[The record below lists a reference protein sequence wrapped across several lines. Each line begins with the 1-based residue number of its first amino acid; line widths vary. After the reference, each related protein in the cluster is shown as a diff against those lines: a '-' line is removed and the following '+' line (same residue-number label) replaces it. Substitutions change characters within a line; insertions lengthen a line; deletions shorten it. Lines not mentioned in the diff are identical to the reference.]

1 MDMSGS
7 HRIEASR
14 EAVWAALNDPDI
26 LRQCIP
32 GCEEVVRQSDT
43 EMTAKVVAKVGPVS
57 AKFAGKVTLSDLD
70 PPNGYTITGEGSGG
84 AAGFGKGGATVALS
98 DDGGATLLTYTAKAQ
113 VGGKLAQI
121 GSRLV
126 DATARKMAEE
136 FFARFTKIVG
146 PAPAEVAVEVAPD
159 AVAVDAGASGAEAA
173 PVVTPTVAAEPAGA
187 KPAVRPAVYS
197 DTTTTETAASSASKP
212 ATRMAEPPPEI
223 PLPLPAGLASGLGS
237 GLGSRIGGAMGGG
250 SSGFYV
256 PWAALLLVVV
266 LLASLALIH

>member
-14 EAVWAALNDPDI
+14 AALNDPDI

-98 DDGGATLLTYTAKAQ
+98 DDDGATLLTYTAKAQ

-136 FFARFTKIVG
+136 FFSRFTRIVG
-146 PAPAEVAVEVAPD
+146 PAPAEAAPD
-159 AVAVDAGASGAEAA
+159 QVAVDTGASGAEAA
-173 PVVTPTVAAEPAGA
+173 PMVTPTVAAEPVGA

-197 DTTTTETAASSASKP
+197 DTTTAATATTAATSEPKP
-212 ATRMAEPPPEI
+212 ASRMAEPPPEI
-223 PLPLPAGLASGLGS
+223 PLPLPAGLGS
-237 GLGSRIGGAMGGG
+237 GLGNRIGSAIGGG
-250 SSGFYV
+250 SGGFYV

>member
-98 DDGGATLLTYTAKAQ
+98 DEGGATLLTYTAKAQ

-136 FFARFTKIVG
+136 FFARFTQIVG
-146 PAPAEVAVEVAPD
+146 PAPAE
-159 AVAVDAGASGAEAA
+159 AA
-173 PVVTPTVAAEPAGA
+173 PADPAPAATPASADP
-187 KPAVRPAVYS
+187 KPAA
-197 DTTTTETAASSASKP
+197 
-212 ATRMAEPPPEI
+212 RMAEPPPEI
-223 PLPLPAGLASGLGS
+223 PLPLPVGRGGGIGTGS
-237 GLGSRIGGAMGGG
+237 G
-250 SSGFYV
+250 GFYV

>member
-14 EAVWAALNDPDI
+14 DAVWAALNDPDI

-84 AAGFGKGGATVALS
+84 AAGFGKGGATVTLAEE
-98 DDGGATLLTYTAKAQ
+98 DGATLLSYTAKAQ

-136 FFARFTKIVG
+136 FFARFTQIVG
-146 PAPAEVAVEVAPD
+146 PAPAEAVPAETAPT
-159 AVAVDAGASGAEAA
+159 EAA
-173 PVVTPTVAAEPAGA
+173 PQ
-187 KPAVRPAVYS
+187 PAVRPAVYS
-197 DTTTTETAASSASKP
+197 DPALASATPKP
-212 ATRMAEPPPEI
+212 AARMAEVPPEI
-223 PLPLPAGLASGLGS
+223 PLPLPVGRGMGV
-237 GLGSRIGGAMGGG
+237 GGG
-250 SSGFYV
+250 NFYV
-256 PWAALLLVVV
+256 PWAALLVVVV
-266 LLASLALIH
+266 LLASLAWMS

>member
-14 EAVWAALNDPDI
+14 DAVWAALNDPDI

-84 AAGFGKGGATVALS
+84 AAGFGKGGATVTLAEE
-98 DDGGATLLTYTAKAQ
+98 DGATLLSYTAKAQ

-136 FFARFTKIVG
+136 FFARFTQIVG
-146 PAPAEVAVEVAPD
+146 PAPAEAVPAETAPT
-159 AVAVDAGASGAEAA
+159 EAA
-173 PVVTPTVAAEPAGA
+173 PQ
-187 KPAVRPAVYS
+187 PAVRPAVYS
-197 DTTTTETAASSASKP
+197 DPAPASATPKP
-212 ATRMAEPPPEI
+212 AARMAEVPPEI
-223 PLPLPAGLASGLGS
+223 PLPLPVGRGTGV
-237 GLGSRIGGAMGGG
+237 GGG
-250 SSGFYV
+250 NFYV
-256 PWAALLLVVV
+256 PWAALLVVVV
-266 LLASLALIH
+266 LLASLAWMS

>member
-136 FFARFTKIVG
+136 FFARFTQIVG
-146 PAPAEVAVEVAPD
+146 PAPAE
-159 AVAVDAGASGAEAA
+159 
-173 PVVTPTVAAEPAGA
+173 AEPAD
-187 KPAVRPAVYS
+187 PAPAAIP
-197 DTTTTETAASSASKP
+197 AAQ
-212 ATRMAEPPPEI
+212 TAEPPPEI
-223 PLPLPAGLASGLGS
+223 PLPLPVGSGGGLGAGTRAGS
-237 GLGSRIGGAMGGG
+237 G
-250 SSGFYV
+250 GFYV

>member
-84 AAGFGKGGATVALS
+84 AAGFGKGGATVTLA

-136 FFARFTKIVG
+136 FFARFTQIVG
-146 PAPAEVAVEVAPD
+146 PAPAEAAPEQVAPEQVAAETP
-159 AVAVDAGASGAEAA
+159 AVAD
-173 PVVTPTVAAEPAGA
+173 EPAGA
-187 KPAVRPAVYS
+187 KPAFRPAVYS
-197 DTTTTETAASSASKP
+197 DTTTAPAAAAAAAAAPAPKP

-223 PLPLPAGLASGLGS
+223 PLPLPVGRAGG
-237 GLGSRIGGAMGGG
+237 IGGMIGGG
-250 SSGFYV
+250 SGGFYV

>member
-7 HRIEASR
+7 HRIEANR

-70 PPNGYTITGEGSGG
+70 PPNGYTISGEGSGG
-84 AAGFGKGGATVALS
+84 AAGFGKGGATVTLS

-136 FFARFTKIVG
+136 FFARFTQIVG
-146 PAPAEVAVEVAPD
+146 PAPAE
-159 AVAVDAGASGAEAA
+159 AA
-173 PVVTPTVAAEPAGA
+173 PAVTPTVAAEPVGA

-197 DTTTTETAASSASKP
+197 DTTTTAATSASKP

-223 PLPLPAGLASGLGS
+223 PLPLPAGLGS
-237 GLGSRIGGAMGGG
+237 GLGNRIGGAIGGG
-250 SSGFYV
+250 SGGFYV

>member
-7 HRIEASR
+7 HRIEAPR
-14 EAVWAALNDPDI
+14 ATVWAALNDPEI

-70 PPNGYTITGEGSGG
+70 PPNGYTISGEGSGG
-84 AAGFGKGGATVALS
+84 AAGFGKGGATVTLA
-98 DDGGATLLTYTAKAQ
+98 DDGGATLLTYSAKAQ

-136 FFARFTKIVG
+136 FFARFTRIVG
-146 PAPAEVAVEVAPD
+146 PPPAEAEPAAGPAAAVP
-159 AVAVDAGASGAEAA
+159 AEAA
-173 PVVTPTVAAEPAGA
+173 AVPVAAATVVTP
-187 KPAVRPAVYS
+187 
-197 DTTTTETAASSASKP
+197 
-212 ATRMAEPPPEI
+212 PPEV
-223 PLPLPAGLASGLGS
+223 PLPLPAGHGSGGGAGGAIGGGIGGGIGLG
-237 GLGSRIGGAMGGG
+237 G
-250 SSGFYV
+250 SGFYV
-256 PWAALLLVVV
+256 PWGALLVVVV
-266 LLASLALIH
+266 LLAALAWIN

>member
-70 PPNGYTITGEGSGG
+70 PPNGYTISGEGSGG
-84 AAGFGKGGATVALS
+84 AAGFGKGGATVTLS

-136 FFARFTKIVG
+136 FFARFTRIVG
-146 PAPAEVAVEVAPD
+146 PAPAEVAPD
-159 AVAVDAGASGAEAA
+159 QVMVDADPSDAEAA
-173 PVVTPTVAAEPAGA
+173 PVLTPTVVAEPAGA

-197 DTTTTETAASSASKP
+197 DTTTTAASAATSTPKP

-223 PLPLPAGLASGLGS
+223 PLPLPAGFGS

-250 SSGFYV
+250 SGGFYV

>member
-14 EAVWAALNDPDI
+14 DAVWAALNDPDI

-84 AAGFGKGGATVALS
+84 AAGFGKGGATVTLA
-98 DDGGATLLTYTAKAQ
+98 DDGGATLLSYTAKAQ

-136 FFARFTKIVG
+136 FFARFTQIVG
-146 PAPAEVAVEVAPD
+146 PAPAEAPPAVEPAALDTALPE
-159 AVAVDAGASGAEAA
+159 AIAAA
-173 PVVTPTVAAEPAGA
+173 PQ
-187 KPAVRPAVYS
+187 PAVRPAVYS
-197 DTTTTETAASSASKP
+197 DPAPAAPPTANP
-212 ATRMAEPPPEI
+212 AARMAEVPPEI
-223 PLPLPAGLASGLGS
+223 PLPLPVGRGAGV
-237 GLGSRIGGAMGGG
+237 GGG
-250 SSGFYV
+250 NFYV
-256 PWAALLLVVV
+256 PWAALLVVVV
-266 LLASLALIH
+266 LLASLAWMS

>member
-7 HRIEASR
+7 HRIEANR

-70 PPNGYTITGEGSGG
+70 PPNGYTISGEGSGG
-84 AAGFGKGGATVALS
+84 AAGFGKGGATVTLS

-136 FFARFTKIVG
+136 FFARFTRIVG
-146 PAPAEVAVEVAPD
+146 PAPAEVAPDQVEVD
-159 AVAVDAGASGAEAA
+159 ASASDAEAA
-173 PVVTPTVAAEPAGA
+173 PAVTPTVAAEPVGA

-197 DTTTTETAASSASKP
+197 DTTTTAATSASKP
-212 ATRMAEPPPEI
+212 ATRMSEPPPEI
-223 PLPLPAGLASGLGS
+223 PLPLPAGLGSGLGS
-237 GLGSRIGGAMGGG
+237 GLGNRIGGAIGGG
-250 SSGFYV
+250 SGGFYV

>member
-136 FFARFTKIVG
+136 FFARFTRIVG
-146 PAPAEVAVEVAPD
+146 PAPAEAAPD
-159 AVAVDAGASGAEAA
+159 QVAVDAGGSGAEAA
-173 PVVTPTVAAEPAGA
+173 PAVTPTVAAEPAGA
-187 KPAVRPAVYS
+187 KPAVRPAVYT
-197 DTTTTETAASSASKP
+197 DTTTTAATSTSKP

-223 PLPLPAGLASGLGS
+223 PLPLPAGLGGGLGS
-237 GLGSRIGGAMGGG
+237 GLASRMGSAIGGG

-256 PWAALLLVVV
+256 PWAALLLVVA

>member
-14 EAVWAALNDPDI
+14 DAVWAALNDPEI

-84 AAGFGKGGATVALS
+84 AAGFGKGGATVTLA

-136 FFARFTKIVG
+136 FFARFTRIVG
-146 PAPAEVAVEVAPD
+146 PAPD
-159 AVAVDAGASGAEAA
+159 EAA
-173 PVVTPTVAAEPAGA
+173 PVEAAPVAEPVAAAAAGA
-187 KPAVRPAVYS
+187 APAPQPAVRPAVYS
-197 DTTTTETAASSASKP
+197 EPATKP
-212 ATRMAEPPPEI
+212 ATRVAESPPEI
-223 PLPLPAGLASGLGS
+223 PLPLPVGRGKG
-237 GLGSRIGGAMGGG
+237 GGAGN
-250 SSGFYV
+250 FYV
-256 PWAALLLVVV
+256 PWAAILVVV
-266 LLASLALIH
+266 VLFAALAWMN

>member
-14 EAVWAALNDPDI
+14 DAVWAALNDPDI

-84 AAGFGKGGATVALS
+84 AAGFGKGGATVTLA
-98 DDGGATLLTYTAKAQ
+98 DDGSATLLSYTAKAQ

-136 FFARFTKIVG
+136 FFARFTQIVG
-146 PAPAEVAVEVAPD
+146 PAPAEVPPAVEPAALDTVAPE
-159 AVAVDAGASGAEAA
+159 ATAAAPSRLSARPSIPIPPRLLRPRRSLLPAWRRYRRRSRCRCRSGAARVLAA
-173 PVVTPTVAAEPAGA
+173 AISTC
-187 KPAVRPAVYS
+187 R
-197 DTTTTETAASSASKP
+197 
-212 ATRMAEPPPEI
+212 
-223 PLPLPAGLASGLGS
+223 GLHFLWLWSCSHRLLG
-237 GLGSRIGGAMGGG
+237 
-250 SSGFYV
+250 
-256 PWAALLLVVV
+256 
-266 LLASLALIH
+266 

>member
-14 EAVWAALNDPDI
+14 DAVWAALNDPDI

-43 EMTAKVVAKVGPVS
+43 EMSAKVVAKVGPVS

-84 AAGFGKGGATVALS
+84 AAGFGKGGATVTLA
-98 DDGGATLLTYTAKAQ
+98 DDGGATLLSYTAKAQ

-136 FFARFTKIVG
+136 FFARFTQIVG
-146 PAPAEVAVEVAPD
+146 PAPAEAAPAD
-159 AVAVDAGASGAEAA
+159 AAVAIEAVPQPAAQPAA
-173 PVVTPTVAAEPAGA
+173 PAA
-187 KPAVRPAVYS
+187 
-197 DTTTTETAASSASKP
+197 KP
-212 ATRMAEPPPEI
+212 ATRLAEPTPEI
-223 PLPLPAGLASGLGS
+223 PVPLPVGRRAGA
-237 GLGSRIGGAMGGG
+237 GGG
-250 SSGFYV
+250 NFYV
-256 PWAALLLVVV
+256 PWAALLVVVV
-266 LLASLALIH
+266 LLVSLAWAS

>member
-14 EAVWAALNDPDI
+14 DAVWAALNDPDI

-84 AAGFGKGGATVALS
+84 AAGFGKGGATVTLA
-98 DDGGATLLTYTAKAQ
+98 DDGGATLLSYTAKAQ

-136 FFARFTKIVG
+136 FFARFTQIVG
-146 PAPAEVAVEVAPD
+146 PAPAEAPPAVEPVAPE
-159 AVAVDAGASGAEAA
+159 ATAAA
-173 PVVTPTVAAEPAGA
+173 PR
-187 KPAVRPAVYS
+187 PAVRPAVYS
-197 DTTTTETAASSASKP
+197 DPAPASAAAPKP
-212 ATRMAEPPPEI
+212 AARVTEVPPEI
-223 PLPLPAGLASGLGS
+223 PLPLPVGRGAGV
-237 GLGSRIGGAMGGG
+237 GGG
-250 SSGFYV
+250 NFYV
-256 PWAALLLVVV
+256 PWAALLVVVV
-266 LLASLALIH
+266 LLASLAWMS

>member
-14 EAVWAALNDPDI
+14 EAVWAALNDPEI

-84 AAGFGKGGATVALS
+84 AAGFGKGGATVTLS
-98 DDGGATLLTYTAKAQ
+98 DDGDATLLTYTAKAQ

-136 FFARFTKIVG
+136 FFARFTQIVG
-146 PAPAEVAVEVAPD
+146 PAPADSAAAD
-159 AVAVDAGASGAEAA
+159 AA
-173 PVVTPTVAAEPAGA
+173 PVATEAAAAVPQ
-187 KPAVRPAVYS
+187 PAVRPAVYS
-197 DTTTTETAASSASKP
+197 DPTPAAASAAKP
-212 ATRMAEPPPEI
+212 ATRVAEPPPEI
-223 PLPLPAGLASGLGS
+223 PLPLPFGRGAGA
-237 GLGSRIGGAMGGG
+237 GG
-250 SSGFYV
+250 SNFYI
-256 PWAALLLVVV
+256 PWAALLVVVV
-266 LLASLALIH
+266 LLASLAWMN

>member
-14 EAVWAALNDPDI
+14 DAVWAALNDPDI

-84 AAGFGKGGATVALS
+84 AAGFGKGGATVTLA
-98 DDGGATLLTYTAKAQ
+98 DDGSATLLSYTAKAQ

-136 FFARFTKIVG
+136 FFARFTQIVG
-146 PAPAEVAVEVAPD
+146 PAPAEVPPAVEPAALDTVAPE
-159 AVAVDAGASGAEAA
+159 ATAAA
-173 PVVTPTVAAEPAGA
+173 PQ
-187 KPAVRPAVYS
+187 PAVRPAVYS
-197 DTTTTETAASSASKP
+197 DPAPAAPPTAKP
-212 ATRMAEPPPEI
+212 AARVAEVPPEI
-223 PLPLPAGLASGLGS
+223 PLPLPVGRGTGV
-237 GLGSRIGGAMGGG
+237 GGG
-250 SSGFYV
+250 NFYV
-256 PWAALLLVVV
+256 PWAALLVVVV
-266 LLASLALIH
+266 LLASLAWMS

>member
-84 AAGFGKGGATVALS
+84 AAGFGKGGASVALS

-136 FFARFTKIVG
+136 FFARFTQIVG
-146 PAPAEVAVEVAPD
+146 PVP
-159 AVAVDAGASGAEAA
+159 AEAA
-173 PVVTPTVAAEPAGA
+173 PDQAAVNAGVPGAEAVLAVTPTVGTEPAGA
-187 KPAVRPAVYS
+187 KPAVRPAIYS
-197 DTTTTETAASSASKP
+197 DTTAATTAASSSAPKP

-223 PLPLPAGLASGLGS
+223 PLPLPAGL
-237 GLGSRIGGAMGGG
+237 GSRIGGVIGGG
-250 SSGFYV
+250 SGGFYV

>member
-14 EAVWAALNDPDI
+14 DAVWAALNDPEI

-84 AAGFGKGGATVALS
+84 AAGFGKGGATVTLV

-136 FFARFTKIVG
+136 FFARFTQIVG
-146 PAPAEVAVEVAPD
+146 PAPAEAAP
-159 AVAVDAGASGAEAA
+159 VEAA
-173 PVVTPTVAAEPAGA
+173 PVATEAAPQ
-187 KPAVRPAVYS
+187 PAVRPAVYS
-197 DTTTTETAASSASKP
+197 DPAPTAAPAAKP

-223 PLPLPAGLASGLGS
+223 PLPLPVG
-237 GLGSRIGGAMGGG
+237 RIMGGG
-250 SSGFYV
+250 TGNFYV
-256 PWAALLLVVV
+256 PWAALLVVVV
-266 LLASLALIH
+266 LFAALAWMN

>member
-14 EAVWAALNDPDI
+14 DAVWAALNDPEI

-84 AAGFGKGGATVALS
+84 AAGFGKGGATVTLA
-98 DDGGATLLTYTAKAQ
+98 DDGGATLLSYTAKAQ

-136 FFARFTKIVG
+136 FFARFTRIVG
-146 PAPAEVAVEVAPD
+146 PAPAE
-159 AVAVDAGASGAEAA
+159 AA
-173 PVVTPTVAAEPAGA
+173 PVAEPVAGEAAGA
-187 KPAVRPAVYS
+187 TPAPQPATRPAVYS
-197 DTTTTETAASSASKP
+197 EPATKP
-212 ATRMAEPPPEI
+212 ASRVAEPPPEI
-223 PLPLPAGLASGLGS
+223 PLPLPVGRGK
-237 GLGSRIGGAMGGG
+237 GGG
-250 SSGFYV
+250 TGNFYV
-256 PWAALLLVVV
+256 PWAALLVVV
-266 LLASLALIH
+266 ILLATLAWMK

>member
-14 EAVWAALNDPDI
+14 EAVWAALNDPEI

-43 EMTAKVVAKVGPVS
+43 EMTARVVAKVGPVS

-136 FFARFTKIVG
+136 FFARFTQIVG
-146 PAPAEVAVEVAPD
+146 PAPAEAVPVEAAP
-159 AVAVDAGASGAEAA
+159 AEAA
-173 PVVTPTVAAEPAGA
+173 PQPV
-187 KPAVRPAVYS
+187 VRPAVYS
-197 DTTTTETAASSASKP
+197 DPAPAAGPAAKP
-212 ATRMAEPPPEI
+212 AARVAEPPPEI
-223 PLPLPAGLASGLGS
+223 PLPLPVGRGAGV
-237 GLGSRIGGAMGGG
+237 GGG
-250 SSGFYV
+250 NFYV
-256 PWAALLLVVV
+256 PWAALLVVVV
-266 LLASLALIH
+266 LLASLAWMN

>member
-146 PAPAEVAVEVAPD
+146 PAPAEVAPD
-159 AVAVDAGASGAEAA
+159 AVAAEAGASEGETGPA
-173 PVVTPTVAAEPAGA
+173 VTPTVAAEPAGA
-187 KPAVRPAVYS
+187 KTGVRPAVYS
-197 DTTTTETAASSASKP
+197 DTAAPAATAATSASKP

-223 PLPLPAGLASGLGS
+223 PLPLPTGLGS
-237 GLGSRIGGAMGGG
+237 GLGGGLGGRIGGAMGGG